1 MTNKIL
7 SFLLCLALTV
17 PTFCT
22 GVLADGTEQ
31 ETEAQPA
38 QIDTVEKTL
47 SFDKSTVI
55 RDSIPMAMYGYNH
68 STQSHMM
75 GGDSVLANDAKFL
88 AITDKEK
95 YNDANPDAV
104 ESLKG
109 YPLCHIRYGGTGAN
123 YYWWKEDLGPTWQKA
138 VRSQKDKRYVGYG
151 HSRLSVGDENIN
163 ANRNVYKIGRQQDGI
178 DENIRIML
186 AYGGENMTFTYTLN
200 VVTEPL
206 ADMVD
211 MVEFL
216 TSDGTVNYNG
226 GENWGK
232 LRKERYGIDKLN
244 IVAWELGNEV
254 DLSKMS
260 IDEYIET
267 IKKAVPAIRTVDKKT
282 PIAAH
287 IASNDT
293 ASAGVEWQRKLLMEC
308 GDIIDY
314 IVIHKY
320 FTTNQVSGVCE
331 NSVRALI
338 SDIEK
343 FGDPERHKILFT
355 EYNTGWIT
363 DRADWPKNTDISSAV
378 TIADYMIRMMH
389 YPQIIEAD
397 FHCFSSGGG
406 NMDYQKGGRYLS
418 ELRHLPDSGPWWAFY
433 VDDNKVVRATAPVE
447 VLKVFCDNSKGA
459 KMIGANLQDFKP
471 GSVAMSTAAAF
482 EQSDGDVCIFIT
494 NFNENSNLT
503 VNLENEGYYLK
514 QDTRIYGTN
523 GLHSMNFRGHEEV
536 KIETKDYIDKS
547 ECRSYTLSPMS
558 FAMIRL
564 SRIK

>member
-1 MTNKIL
+1 MTKRFL
-7 SFLLCLALTV
+7 TFLLCLALTV

-31 ETEAQPA
+31 ETETQPA
-38 QIDTVEKTL
+38 EINTVEKTL

-55 RDSIPMAMYGYNH
+55 RESIPQTMFGFNH
-68 STQSHMM
+68 SAEANNMS
-75 GGDSVLANDAKFL
+75 GGDSILANDAEFL
-88 AITDKEK
+88 TVMDKEK
-95 YNDANPDAV
+95 YNEANPNAI
-104 ESLKG
+104 ESLKD
-109 YPLCHIRYGGTGAN
+109 YPIHHIRFGGTEAN
-123 YYWWKEDLGPTWQKA
+123 YFYWKESLGPMWQKE
-138 VRSQKDKRYVGYG
+138 VMSNKEKRYVGYG
-151 HSRLSVGDENIN
+151 HSRLSVGDLNIN
-163 ANRNVYKIGRQQDGI
+163 ANRNVYKIDKPVSGI
-178 DENIRIML
+178 DENIKIMFD
-186 AYGGENMTFTYTLN
+186 YGGKDMTFTYTLN

-206 ADMVD
+206 EDMVD
-211 MVEFL
+211 LVEFL

-232 LRKERYGIDKLN
+232 LRKERCGIEKLN

-254 DLSKMS
+254 DLSKMN

-331 NSVRALI
+331 GSVRALI

-343 FGDPERHKILFT
+343 FGDPKRHKILFT

-363 DRADWPKNTDISSAV
+363 DRIDWPKNTDISSAV

-389 YPQIIEAD
+389 YPQIIETD
-397 FHCFSSGGG
+397 FHNFSSGGG
-406 NMDYQKGGRYLS
+406 NMDNHNGKYLS
-418 ELRHLPDSGPWWAFY
+418 VLRHLPDSGPWWAFY

-447 VLKVFCDNSKGA
+447 VLKVFYDNSKGA

-536 KIETKDYIDKS
+536 KIETKDHIDKS
-547 ECRSYTLSPMS
+547 ECMSYTLSPMS

-564 SRIK
+564 SEIK

>member
-31 ETEAQPA
+31 ETETQPA
-38 QIDTVEKTL
+38 EINTVEKTL

-55 RDSIPMAMYGYNH
+55 RESIPQTMFGYNH
-68 STQSHMM
+68 GFGGSVI
-75 GGDSVLANDAKFL
+75 GGDSVLANDAEFL
-88 AITDKEK
+88 AISDKNT
-95 YNDANPDAV
+95 YMGANPAAV
-104 ESLKG
+104 ESLRK
-109 YPLCHIRYGGTGAN
+109 YPHCHIRYGGTEAN
-123 YYWWKEDLGPTWQKA
+123 YTWWKETLGPLWQKE
-138 VRSQKDKRYVGYG
+138 VQSIMNKRYTGYG
-151 HSRLSVGDENIN
+151 HSRLSVGNENIN
-163 ANRNVYKIGRQQDGI
+163 GGRNVYKIGKSPEGL
-178 DENIRIML
+178 DEDLKIMF
-186 AYGGENMTFTYTLN
+186 AYGGEDMTFTYTLN

-206 ADMVD
+206 EDMVD
-211 MVEFL
+211 VVEFL

-226 GENWGK
+226 GVNWGK
-232 LRKERYGIDKLN
+232 LRKERCGIEKLN

-254 DLSKMS
+254 DLSKMN

-363 DRADWPKNTDISSAV
+363 NRSDWPKNTDISSAV

-397 FHCFSSGGG
+397 FHSFSSGGG
-406 NMDYQKGGRYLS
+406 NQDNHNGKYLS
-418 ELRHLPDSGPWWAFY
+418 ELRHLPDGGPWWAFY

-447 VLKVFCDNSKGA
+447 VVKVFYDNSKGA

-514 QDTRIYGTN
+514 QDTKIYGTN